1 MTDQLNSSRALDV
14 ADFFLA
20 NADPDD
26 LITHLKLQ
34 KLCAYAKAFSLAI
47 LDQPLFNEPLEA
59 WMHGPVVRRIY
70 EEYRANGKNPITTTT
85 SADESR
91 QGFDE
96 TELYVLE
103 TVNSYY
109 GAYAAPRLR
118 NMSHDDFPG
127 DFESHSKNV
136 IPDDEIRA
144 RFLQNKVVLA
154 IKDAANE

>member
-1 MTDQLNSSRALDV
+1 MIDQQNSRALAV

-26 LITHLKLQ
+26 PITHLKLQ
-34 KLCAYAKAFSLAI
+34 KLCAYAKAFALFI
-47 LDQPLFNEPLEA
+47 LDQPLFEEPLEA
-59 WMHGPVVRRIY
+59 WKHGPVVRRVY
-70 EEYRANGKNPITTTT
+70 DEYRANGKNVITTTT
-85 SADESR
+85 LPDESR

-96 TELYVLE
+96 SELYVLE

-127 DFESHSKNV
+127 DFDSNTKKEISNN
-136 IPDDEIRA
+136 EIRE
-144 RFLQNKVVLA
+144 RFLQNKVVCA
-154 IKDAANE
+154 IKAASNE